1 MKQNMRPQLV
11 DLYFIKY
18 YKKKKFKNIFKK
30 KYLKKYLEI
39 INFVEN
45 NKLLPIFR

>member
-11 DLYFIKY
+11 DLYFAKY
-18 YKKKKFKNIFKK
+18 YKKEFKNLFKE
-30 KYLKKYLEI
+30 KYLKKYSEI

>member
-18 YKKKKFKNIFKK
+18 YKKKEFKNLFKE